1 MSVRTRTR
9 LSARPS
15 GAPGPGRVL
24 VVDVAH
30 GLEADGHVVG
40 EADPE
45 LLHQRQELD
54 QVERIEAEVLHE
66 ARLGDHDV
74 GLEPEAVAHGL
85 RELGEPQD
93 RSAHSGTNS
102 PAVYRARHALRRSL
116 PDDVLGSVPGASSTT
131 ACGRTPAD
139 SPATLAISS
148 RMA

>member
-45 LLHQRQELD
+45 LLHQRQEL
-54 QVERIEAEVLHE
+54 
-66 ARLGDHDV
+66 
-74 GLEPEAVAHGL
+74 EPEAVAHVL